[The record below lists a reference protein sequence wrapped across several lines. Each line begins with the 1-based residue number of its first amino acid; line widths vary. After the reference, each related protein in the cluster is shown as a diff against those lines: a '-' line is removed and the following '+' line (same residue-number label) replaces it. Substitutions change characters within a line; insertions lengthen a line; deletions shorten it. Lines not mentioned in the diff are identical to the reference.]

1 MEPKENENKN
11 KGSNLQHAT
20 QTTAITT
27 QISDL
32 TQSQLNSDSQRGYQD
47 RNDGLSAQDEEALIA
62 GRKQSQLQNHLEKIR
77 KLETFAQ
84 IYRKMAEESAE
95 LEEYERDTNLGK
107 PTELETDQ
115 VLIEETKDDV
125 SMDANLIEKMKEEA
139 KKGRYN
145 PENDKAFLVEEHDLL
160 LQYVAGTEAL
170 QVYREKMDIKTD
182 IKRLTQLYLEA
193 NTKFKLS
200 MPS

>member
-1 MEPKENENKN
+1 
-11 KGSNLQHAT
+11 
-20 QTTAITT
+20 
-27 QISDL
+27 
-32 TQSQLNSDSQRGYQD
+32 
-47 RNDGLSAQDEEALIA
+47 
-62 GRKQSQLQNHLEKIR
+62 
-77 KLETFAQ
+77 
-84 IYRKMAEESAE
+84 
-95 LEEYERDTNLGK
+95 
-107 PTELETDQ
+107 
-115 VLIEETKDDV
+115 
-125 SMDANLIEKMKEEA
+125 MKEDAA
-139 KKGRYN
+139 KKVRYN